1 MLLPTRHFRASTPL
15 EYFGCEYSCFAL
27 ASNSTVPANTEDV
40 IKRMARIPNSKWPLE
55 GLKALGRC
63 ASATGRDL
71 GNWLSRT
78 AASLFRSRK
87 KNGLYLLY
95 TEHAGKTG
103 LRNIQAA
110 LDPRFPGYTIDL
122 KALGRY
128 KGQSENSAII
138 HVLTHDRDAVRNAAA
153 EICEKNKQQT
163 VLCLELPVTFAEF
176 VTAKAKSNRSRVK
189 RAGATRSSKTR
200 TPCTSRKRA
209 FAGLLSG
216 ARFAAGRNRS

>member
-1 MLLPTRHFRASTPL
+1 
-15 EYFGCEYSCFAL
+15 
-27 ASNSTVPANTEDV
+27 
-40 IKRMARIPNSKWPLE
+40 
-55 GLKALGRC
+55 
-63 ASATGRDL
+63 
-71 GNWLSRT
+71 
-78 AASLFRSRK
+78 
-87 KNGLYLLY
+87 LYLLY
-95 TEHAGKTG
+95 TEHTGKTG

-176 VTAKAKSNRSRVK
+176 VTAKAKSDRSRVK
-189 RAGATRSSKTR
+189 RAGATRSRKTR